1 MSVRDRIQGF
11 EAIGHGKPE
20 EKEAS
25 SPTSRQNGMHIYIYN
40 MLTLL
45 RLLFVIGK
53 KFFHPRMQSNSKTDR
68 VVVLPQ
74 LKTKQSAISG

>member
-1 MSVRDRIQGF
+1 MESQKKK
-11 EAIGHGKPE
+11 KPATPPVN
-20 EKEAS
+20 K
-25 SPTSRQNGMHIYIYN
+25 MVCIYIYN

-45 RLLFVIGK
+45 GLLFVIGK

>member
-1 MSVRDRIQGF
+1 
-11 EAIGHGKPE
+11 
-20 EKEAS
+20 
-25 SPTSRQNGMHIYIYN
+25 

-53 KFFHPRMQSNSKTDR
+53 KFFHPRTQSKSKTDH

-74 LKTKQSAISG
+74 LKTKQSAISGQSVNETFPIK